1 MAFDQSMTFS
11 VVSCDKSG
19 CKFFAKSRFALN
31 RHTAKQHPEPEPKI
45 EEKKLKCSKCDFKSN
60 ISNGGTLENNSHMR
74 KHEDKCGKVNYE
86 IQRCDEPSC
95 EFKISSVFLL
105 AKHERKEHG
114 ITTRLFPGN
123 KKIKLKKK
131 SAGSHGLLKCQKCGF
146 STIHKNSL
154 RKHTEKCSQF
164 DGKISSCEHCDF
176 TSYSLNNVK
185 RHSILNHGFFC
196 KICVFTTKSKSEFL
210 QHRKTHPITLK
221 CSRFEECGFEGFKE
235 SVRKHQE
242 DIHGIITSPIITK
255 SGEKTCFRCG
265 YSTTWPDSFR

>member
-1 MAFDQSMTFS
+1 MTFF
-11 VVSCDKSG
+11 SCDKKG

-31 RHTAKQHPEPEPKI
+31 GHTAKHHPKPDIKI
-45 EEKKLKCSKCDFKSN
+45 EEKNWLKCAKCDFKSN
-60 ISNGGTLENNSHMR
+60 FSNGETLENNSHMR

-86 IQRCDEPSC
+86 IQKCDDPSC
-95 EFKISSVFLL
+95 EFKISSLFLL

-131 SAGSHGLLKCQKCGF
+131 LAGSHGLLKCQKCGF
-146 STIHKNSL
+146 STIHKQSL
-154 RKHTEKCSQF
+154 RKHTEKCSKHE
-164 DGKISSCEHCDF
+164 GKISTCQHCDF
-176 TSYSLNNVK
+176 TSYSSLIVK
-185 RHSILNHGFFC
+185 RHSVLNHGFFC

-221 CSRFEECGFEGFKE
+221 CLRFEECGFEGFKE

-242 DIHGIITSPIITK
+242 DIHGIITK
-255 SGEKTCFRCG
+255 LDEKTCFRCG
-265 YSTTWPDSFR
+265 YSTTCPNSYR

>member
-1 MAFDQSMTFS
+1 MDFNPESMTFS
-11 VVSCDKSG
+11 IVSCDKKG

-45 EEKKLKCSKCDFKSN
+45 EEKKFKCSKCDYLSN
-60 ISNGGTLENNSHMR
+60 DNGHMR

-86 IQRCDEPSC
+86 IQKCDDPSC

-131 SAGSHGLLKCQKCGF
+131 SAGSYGLFKCQKCGF
-146 STIHKNSL
+146 STIHKQSL
-154 RKHTEKCSQF
+154 RKHTEKCSKHE
-164 DGKISSCEHCDF
+164 GKISTCQHCDF
-176 TSYSLNNVK
+176 TSYSSLIVK
-185 RHSILNHGFFC
+185 RHSVLNHGFFC
-196 KICVFTTKSKSEFL
+196 KICVFTTKLKSEFL

-255 SGEKTCFRCG
+255 FGEKTCFRCG
-265 YSTTWPDSFR
+265 YSTKWPDSFR